1 MAPVFS
7 LMEAEVLAKLRELI
21 GWSSGDGI
29 FSPGGSIS
37 NMYGLLAA
45 RFHKFPETKTKGTVG
60 LPPMV
65 LFGSEQ
71 VCGQKF
77 SRMLGSVVGGMAVH
91 NTSFMDTLS
100 LLVHKLYTACKQCV
114 QCAS

>member
-45 RFHKFPETKTKGTVG
+45 RFHKFPETKTMGIVG

-71 VCGQKF
+71 VCGQK
-77 SRMLGSVVGGMAVH
+77 SVVGGMAVH